1 MKNKRQHPL
10 SSVFASKF
18 IYEYYIRGQHDY
30 NVLPADTFYKAR
42 QHFPKFPIGCGK
54 EPLLPAS
61 FYIVAMVASLLI
73 SVIQTLMLIRAV
85 LSWFPVNDASPFIRF
100 IYGATEPFILPVRA
114 LLDRFSFF
122 RSMPIDMSFLFTFL
136 ILSFLRSLL

>member
-1 MKNKRQHPL
+1 MIITCCPQILFTKPDSISQNSPSGAER
-10 SSVFASKF
+10 S
-18 IYEYYIRGQHDY
+18 
-30 NVLPADTFYKAR
+30 
-42 QHFPKFPIGCGK
+42 
-54 EPLLPAS
+54 PLLPAS
-61 FYIVAMVASLLI
+61 CYVVAMVASLLI